1 MIFYFTATGNS
12 LDAAYTIAEAT
23 NDRIASIGHATKEEA
38 YGFEVEQG
46 EPLGFVFPV
55 YMFSTPRIV
64 DEFLRNV
71 RFITPN
77 GNPFVPGYCYCVV
90 TCAALV
96 GTTPKQF
103 ERTLRKY
110 QNIRLDASYSI
121 RNVSSCTYLTGP
133 GSRASQTRKQ
143 EEAHRNA
150 RTIARSISSMKFGH
164 FEARN
169 PIGSAF
175 SAITGKEGKHFSTDK
190 FLVDPNMCLHCGTC
204 VEMCPTNTIRLDNGY
219 PVWIEG
225 NCTQCLACLQR
236 CPVHAIQ
243 FGTSTQHRPRY
254 LHPIL
259 QRHQYMNEAIARTL
273 DMQVPEP
280 EAPVYSAFEQSEA
293 QEANRD
299 DAPSPHDDQKEQ
311 CEKENLATELGAD
324 GAGDTVGIDAKAV
337 E

>member
-23 NDRIASIGHATKEEA
+23 SDRIASIGSATKEGA

-55 YMFSTPRIV
+55 YVFSTPRIV

-71 RFITPN
+71 HFITPN
-77 GNPFVPGYCYCVV
+77 GNPFVPGYCYCVI

-96 GTTPKQF
+96 GTTARQF
-103 ERTLRKY
+103 ERSLRKY

-121 RNVSSCTYLTGP
+121 STVSSCIYLTSP
-133 GSRASQTRKQ
+133 GSRASQARKQ
-143 EEAHRNA
+143 EEAHGQA
-150 RTIARSISSMKFGH
+150 RAIARDVANMKFGH
-164 FEARN
+164 FETRN
-169 PIGSAF
+169 PIGTAF
-175 SAITGKEGKHFSTDK
+175 SAVTGKDGKVFPIDK
-190 FLVDPNMCLHCGTC
+190 FTVDLNTCLHCGTC
-204 VEMCPTNTIRLDNGY
+204 VEMCPTNTIHLENGY

-225 NCTQCLACLQR
+225 NCTQCLACVQR

-243 FGTSTQHRPRY
+243 YGKSTRHRARY

-259 QRHQYMNEAIARTL
+259 RSKQAMNEAIAQTI
-273 DMQVPEP
+273 DMQTPEP
-280 EAPVYSAFEQSEA
+280 EAPVYLAPEDVPEPEEIKLDGVF
-293 QEANRD
+293 
-299 DAPSPHDDQKEQ
+299 APSESAA
-311 CEKENLATELGAD
+311 EKEALPTEVSPD
-324 GAGDTVGIDAKAV
+324 GIGDAAGVDAETA